1 MCFPFYKDLSGIIS
15 WTKPDKY
22 LRSWYLSLTYAV
34 HAPTE
39 IINQSSEHLRFTPVY
54 KEELYYIL
62 YYILSF
68 FITYLE

>member
-15 WTKPDKY
+15 WNKPDKY

-34 HAPTE
+34 NAPTE
-39 IINQSSEHLRFTPVY
+39 TITQSCEHLRFTPVY

-62 YYILSF
+62 YYI
-68 FITYLE
+68 ITYLE